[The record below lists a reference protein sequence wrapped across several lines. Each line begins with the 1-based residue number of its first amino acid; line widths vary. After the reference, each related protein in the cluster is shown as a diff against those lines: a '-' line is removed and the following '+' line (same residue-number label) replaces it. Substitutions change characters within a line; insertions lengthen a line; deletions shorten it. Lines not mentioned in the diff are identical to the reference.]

1 MPQPLGSFGGQ
12 VGMGPVGSVIAVCVA
27 DLGAFVEAVLEAPN
41 PVSARKRT
49 MPRKKVDSIVYFLFG
64 VELKISFG

>member
-1 MPQPLGSFGGQ
+1 
-12 VGMGPVGSVIAVCVA
+12 MGPVGSVIIAVCFGGV
-27 DLGAFVEAVLEAPN
+27 DEELLEAPK